1 MREHPITWVVL
12 RRDFLDCFFS
22 REKRE
27 SKEEEFIKLHQGGMS
42 VREYSLKFT
51 KLSKYAPSL
60 VSNPRDQMSHFIIG
74 VFNDLVEECRLDMVH
89 DNMHIY
95 CLVVHAQE
103 VEEHRLKRKN
113 REAKG
118 V

>member
-1 MREHPITWVVL
+1 MV
-12 RRDFLDCFFS
+12 
-22 REKRE
+22 
-27 SKEEEFIKLHQGGMS
+27 EEYINLNKGNMIVE
-42 VREYSLKFT
+42 EYSLKFSM
-51 KLSKYAPSL
+51 LSRYAPFL